1 MSTSNKLLKM
11 KRERGNSKTE
21 KTSKKSQNKKL
32 KSKSKK
38 ILNISNIEQKERES
52 IKSIDIDIDED
63 NLEETKEN
71 SLGQLTR
78 NFLQYIKQKGR
89 INININD
96 LVKDLSVKKRRL
108 YDITN
113 VLQGIG
119 YIEKKGKN
127 EISWTTNYKNQNL
140 TNSDINNNS
149 LEENIKA
156 NYSKLKDEYDDLKK
170 EDEKIEEEL
179 NKYNKEFEL
188 LPKKHDFPRY
198 GYVTFKDISNLS
210 KNEKLDFVVIK
221 AQKGTVINVID
232 DDESKKAFDK
242 IKKQMECG
250 KILQN
255 EKLLSTLENKHHI
268 FFTNKDEKLKLYR
281 VHNGDISEIA
291 KNYQN
296 CAENNDNKNNSFS
309 FNNSLISNNNES
321 NIKNNIIFKDKEYI
335 PTNIKEN
342 TNKQNIFE
350 QSINLNNNQT
360 ECPQSD
366 QTTKEIKKSDNI
378 NNIYNSENNNNNN
391 NSHHIFTFDNK
402 PQNSNNNY
410 NSFNFNNKNINNDD
424 INKK

>member
-1 MSTSNKLLKM
+1 MSTSNKLLKL
-11 KRERGNSKTE
+11 KRERVNDKTE
-21 KTSKKSQNKKL
+21 KTSKKCQNKKL
-32 KSKSKK
+32 KSIKSNK
-38 ILNISNIEQKERES
+38 NSNIEQKEKES
-52 IKSIDIDIDED
+52 IKSINDDVDEE
-63 NLEETKEN
+63 NFEENKPEN

-78 NFLQYIKQKGR
+78 NFIQYIKTKGR

-96 LVKDLSVKKRRL
+96 LENVLSVKKRRI

-127 EISWTTNYKNQNL
+127 EISWTKNYNNQNL

-156 NYSKLKDEYDDLKK
+156 NYNKLKDEYDELKK
-170 EDEKIEEEL
+170 EDEKIEKEL
-179 NKYNKEFEL
+179 KKYNNEFEL
-188 LPKKHDFPRY
+188 LPTKHDFPRY

-210 KNEKLDFVVIK
+210 KNENLDFMVIK
-221 AQKGTVINVID
+221 AQKGTTINVID

-242 IKKQMECG
+242 IKKQMENG
-250 KILQN
+250 KILKN

-268 FFTNKDEKLKLYR
+268 FFTNKNEKLKIYR
-281 VHNGDISEIA
+281 VHNGEISEIL

-335 PTNIKEN
+335 PKNIKEN
-342 TNKQNIFE
+342 ANKQNIFE
-350 QSINLNNNQT
+350 QNIYLNNNQIV
-360 ECPQSD
+360 CPQSAP
-366 QTTKEIKKSDNI
+366 TTKENQKYDNI
-378 NNIYNSENNNNNN
+378 NNIYNSANNNN
-391 NSHHIFTFDNK
+391 NSHQIFIFDNE
-402 PQNSNNNY
+402 PQNSNNNL
-410 NSFNFNNKNINNDD
+410 
-424 INKK
+424 